1 MFLIIQNLFYFYYI
15 WRRKNMLLHLNLID
29 ILVNLII
36 ISTTAV
42 TCADGGSLD
51 LFVYFT
57 NQTIALIG
65 FETSLQIIRLS

>member
-1 MFLIIQNLFYFYYI
+1 MLIH
-15 WRRKNMLLHLNLID
+15 MNLID

>member
-1 MFLIIQNLFYFYYI
+1 MLIH
-15 WRRKNMLLHLNLID
+15 MNLID

-42 TCADGGSLD
+42 TCADVGSLD

-57 NQTIALIG
+57 NQTIALIV